1 MVEGAPQLLID
12 IEQSGFAAFVRQSP
26 WFYAAANVVHI
37 LGLAIFFAAIAIMD
51 VRLLGG
57 LAACVP
63 GDIVFPARRVAIG
76 ALLVQIASGLVLFA
90 AEASHVALNPVFQ
103 IKLVLIAIA
112 LANVALVTAAM
123 RPSMREQ
130 AGFRLPSLV
139 RVGAIASLVLWL
151 AVAAAGRLIA
161 YL

>member
-1 MVEGAPQLLID
+1 MVEGAPQLLVD

-76 ALLVQIASGLVLFA
+76 ALLVQIASGL
-90 AEASHVALNPVFQ
+90 
-103 IKLVLIAIA
+103 
-112 LANVALVTAAM
+112 
-123 RPSMREQ
+123 
-130 AGFRLPSLV
+130 
-139 RVGAIASLVLWL
+139 
-151 AVAAAGRLIA
+151 
-161 YL
+161 